1 MTAPTKRAYGATTRL
16 LHSDRLG
23 GVEAGGSHKPL
34 HLSAAFSYPSA
45 RDLAEVFQG
54 IQSGP
59 VYARQGNPTGT
70 ALEAKVTL
78 LEDGRGTACFSTGM
92 AAISAVFLSLL
103 RAGDHVVSSRFLF
116 GNTNSLMQTLLGLGI
131 QVSFVDATDAAAVRA
146 AVTPA
151 TRIVFVETIANPVT
165 QVADLEGIGRLCRDQ
180 GLLFVVDSTL
190 TTPVLFKGRSVDAGL
205 VVHALTKGIGG
216 HGNAMGGAVVD
227 TGLFDWATFDNILP
241 AYRKGPAASW
251 GLLQIRKKGLRDLGA
266 TLRAEDAHRL
276 AAGAETLALRIPR
289 VCENALAM
297 ARWLEAQPA
306 IARVY
311 YPGLASHAQH
321 ERASR
326 AVQGRLRPA
335 AELRAARGHRLLR
348 VPRRPGAGDRVQPPG
363 RQPHAGDPR
372 RPHDLPRDGRRETRR
387 DGHRRRADP
396 AVGGHRGHRRPDRRL
411 RARARDRRQLSPTR
425 RCAPAA
431 PPVAGAPRRAP
442 AGHRTGGCT
451 RG

>member
-1 MTAPTKRAYGATTRL
+1 MTAPTRRAYSATTRL

-59 VYARQGNPTGT
+59 VYARQGNPTGA

-78 LEDGRGTACFSTGM
+78 LEDARASAVFSSGM
-92 AAISAVFLSLL
+92 AAISAVFLALL
-103 RAGDHVVSSRFLF
+103 RSGDHVVSSRFLF

-131 QVSFVDATDAAAVRA
+131 SVSFVDATDAAAVQA

-165 QVADLEGIGRLCRDQ
+165 QVADLEGIGRLCRDR
-180 GLLFVVDSTL
+180 GLLFVVDGTL
-190 TTPVLFKGRSVDAGL
+190 TTPLLFKGRDVDAGL

-227 TGLFDWATFDNILP
+227 TGLFDWSGFANILP
-241 AYRKGPAASW
+241 SYRKGPPAGW

-276 AAGAETLALRIPR
+276 AAGAETMALRIPR
-289 VCENALAM
+289 ACANALAM
-297 ARWLEAQPA
+297 AQWLEKQPA
-306 IARVY
+306 IARVH

-321 ERASR
+321 ERAR
-326 AVQGRLRPA
+326 RLFKDGYGPLLSF
-335 AELRAARGHRLLR
+335 ELRAGIDCFAFLDALQLVIVSSHLADNRTLAIPVAHTIFHEMG
-348 VPRRPGAGDRVQPPG
+348 P
-363 RQPHAGDPR
+363 
-372 RPHDLPRDGRRETRR
+372 E
-387 DGHRRRADP
+387 RRAEMGIADGLVRLS
-396 AVGGHRGHRRPDRRL
+396 VGIEDIADLIDDFG
-411 RARARDRRQLSPTR
+411 RAL
-425 RCAPAA
+425 AA
-431 PPVAGAPRRAP
+431 TA
-442 AGHRTGGCT
+442 
-451 RG
+451 

>member
-23 GVEAGGSHKPL
+23 GVEAGGAHKPL
-34 HLSAAFSYPSA
+34 HLSAAFSYPTA

-59 VYARQGNPTGT
+59 VYARQGNPTST

-78 LEDGRGTACFSTGM
+78 LEDARGSACFSTGM

-116 GNTNSLMQTLLGLGI
+116 GNTNSLMQTLAGLGI
-131 QVSFVDATDAAAVRA
+131 TVSFVDATDAEAVQAAI
-146 AVTPA
+146 TPA

-165 QVADLEGIGRLCRDQ
+165 QVADLEGIGRLCRTR

-205 VVHALTKGIGG
+205 VVHSLTKGIGG

-241 AYRKGPAASW
+241 SYRKGPAASW

-276 AAGAETLALRIPR
+276 AVGAETLALRIPR
-289 VCENALAM
+289 VCDNALQM
-297 ARWLEAQPA
+297 ALWLQAQPA
-306 IARVY
+306 IARVH
-311 YPGLASHAQH
+311 YPGLPGHPQH
-321 ERASR
+321 ERATALFRGGYGPLLSF
-326 AVQGRLRPA
+326 
-335 AELRAARGHRLLR
+335 ELREGIDCFAFLDALQLVIVSSHLADNRTLAIPVAHTIFHEMG
-348 VPRRPGAGDRVQPPG
+348 PA
-363 RQPHAGDPR
+363 
-372 RPHDLPRDGRRETRR
+372 
-387 DGHRRRADP
+387 RRAEMGIADGLIRLSVGIEDIADLVDDFTRALQ
-396 AVGGHRGHRRPDRRL
+396 AVGG
-411 RARARDRRQLSPTR
+411 
-425 RCAPAA
+425 
-431 PPVAGAPRRAP
+431 
-442 AGHRTGGCT
+442 
-451 RG
+451 

>member
-1 MTAPTKRAYGATTRL
+1 MTAPTQRAYGATTRL

-34 HLSAAFSYPSA
+34 HLSAAFSYPTA

-59 VYARQGNPTGT
+59 VYARQGNPTGA

-78 LEDGRGTACFSTGM
+78 LEDARGSAVFSTGM

-103 RAGDHVVSSRFLF
+103 RSGDDVVCSRFLF

-131 QVSFVDATDAAAVRA
+131 TVSFVDATDAAAVQA
-146 AVTPA
+146 AVTPS

-165 QVADLEGIGRLCRDQ
+165 QVADLEGIGRLCRAK

-190 TTPVLFKGRSVDAGL
+190 TTPLLLQGRDVDAGL

-227 TGLFDWATFDNILP
+227 TGLFDWASFDNILP
-241 AYRKGPAASW
+241 SYKKGPAASW

-276 AAGAETLALRIPR
+276 ATGAETMSLRIPR
-289 VCENALAM
+289 TCDNALSM
-297 ARWLEAQPA
+297 AQWLESQPA
-306 IARVY
+306 ITNVY
-311 YPGLASHAQH
+311 YPGLPSHPQN
-321 ERASR
+321 ERATRLFNGHYGPLLSFELREGIDCFAFLDALQLVIVSSHLADNRTLAIPVAHTIFHEMGPERRAEMGIADGLIRLSVGIEDIADLIDDFSR
-326 AVQGRLRPA
+326 ALQAV
-335 AELRAARGHRLLR
+335 
-348 VPRRPGAGDRVQPPG
+348 
-363 RQPHAGDPR
+363 
-372 RPHDLPRDGRRETRR
+372 TR
-387 DGHRRRADP
+387 
-396 AVGGHRGHRRPDRRL
+396 
-411 RARARDRRQLSPTR
+411 
-425 RCAPAA
+425 
-431 PPVAGAPRRAP
+431 
-442 AGHRTGGCT
+442 
-451 RG
+451 

>member
-1 MTAPTKRAYGATTRL
+1 MTAPTQRAYGATTRL

-23 GVEAGGSHKPL
+23 GVEAGGAHKPL
-34 HLSAAFSYPSA
+34 HLSAAFSYPTA

-78 LEDGRGTACFSTGM
+78 LEDARGSACFSTGM

-116 GNTNSLMQTLLGLGI
+116 GNTNSLMQTLAGLGI
-131 QVSFVDATDAAAVRA
+131 TVSFVDATDAAAVAA
-146 AVTPA
+146 AVTPV

-165 QVADLEGIGRLCRDQ
+165 QVADLEGIGRLCRTR

-190 TTPVLFKGRSVDAGL
+190 TTPVLFKARSVDAGL
-205 VVHALTKGIGG
+205 VVHSLTKGIGG

-241 AYRKGPAASW
+241 SYRKGPAASW

-276 AAGAETLALRIPR
+276 AVGAETLALRIPR
-289 VCENALAM
+289 VCENALQM
-297 ARWLEAQPA
+297 ALWLQAQTA
-306 IARVY
+306 IARVH
-311 YPGLASHAQH
+311 YPGLPGHPQH
-321 ERASR
+321 ERATALFRGGYGPLLSF
-326 AVQGRLRPA
+326 
-335 AELRAARGHRLLR
+335 ELREGIDCFAFLDALQLVIVSSHLADNRTLAIPVAHTIFHEMGL
-348 VPRRPGAGDRVQPPG
+348 A
-363 RQPHAGDPR
+363 
-372 RPHDLPRDGRRETRR
+372 
-387 DGHRRRADP
+387 RRAEMGIADGLIRLSVGIEDIADLVDDFTRALQ
-396 AVGGHRGHRRPDRRL
+396 AVGG
-411 RARARDRRQLSPTR
+411 
-425 RCAPAA
+425 
-431 PPVAGAPRRAP
+431 
-442 AGHRTGGCT
+442 
-451 RG
+451 